1 MNSIECKKYSK
12 QKYKGNIRALVNKQ
26 IDKFFEIENSN
37 YKLEQHNYKI
47 GDNAILDKHNYLH
60 GIGKNE
66 NAIDLLKNDYTK
78 NEIDIASEC
87 EECYNKIKN
96 FNDELKNRYKSEN
109 AKVLEELDYM
119 WNNLSEVA
127 QGR

>member
-1 MNSIECKKYSK
+1 MVRTIIKESY
-12 QKYKGNIRALVNKQ
+12 L
-26 IDKFFEIENSN
+26 
-37 YKLEQHNYKI
+37 
-47 GDNAILDKHNYLH
+47 NYL
-60 GIGKNE
+60 E
-66 NAIDLLKNDYTK
+66 NHLNTIDDEHLYIKKSFDKAINALNKYTE
-78 NEIDIASEC
+78 NEIDIATEC
-87 EECYNKIKN
+87 EKCYIKFKN